1 MNRQPQRPTCADVR
15 ALLKSCEGLIV
26 HFSTSPSMHADPLV
40 HYPLDL
46 HTALTSACCLNG
58 GLSCSV
64 VTPSDP
70 FTGATRFVP
79 GYIGIILDPRE
90 SQSIV
95 SCSTVDGGDTRDLQT
110 CTVMGE
116 FQNVDLS
123 IEDLRRTITGRTDY
137 NNWLVKDYKVLGIL
151 ALPPFRVARIIQDDI
166 AGPVRVEAH
175 VSIRQVSSEFPN
187 LPIYT
192 IADGR
197 YFQLRDEAIVGIG
210 YDNIWLSDHPSRAS

>member
-1 MNRQPQRPTCADVR
+1 
-15 ALLKSCEGLIV
+15 
-26 HFSTSPSMHADPLV
+26 MHADGG

-46 HTALTSACCLNG
+46 HTALTSACCRNG

-64 VTPSDP
+64 VTPTDP
-70 FTGATRFVP
+70 FIGATRFVP

-90 SQSIV
+90 RQSIV
-95 SCSTVDGGDTRDLQT
+95 SCSTDDGGDIRDLQA

-116 FQNVDLS
+116 FQNIDLS
-123 IEDLRRTITGRTDY
+123 VDDLRRTITGRTEY
-137 NNWLVKDYKVLGIL
+137 NNWLVKDYEILGIL
-151 ALPPFRVARIIQDDI
+151 ALPPFRVAKIIQHDF
-166 AGPVRVEAH
+166 AGLVRGEAH
-175 VSIRQVSSEFPN
+175 TDISQVSSEFPN

-197 YFQLRDEAIVGIG
+197 YFAHQDEDIVGIK